1 MSNKKIIL
9 DGCIQQFEEDN
20 ELDLNKSEIFE
31 LFSLFQ
37 IFKNTNL
44 TFENIQNSIVDGSDD
59 GGIDSIILLL
69 NDMVIETS
77 DDYEEHKFNRN
88 TNLKIIF
95 SQCKKEKSF
104 KESPLEKLIVSI
116 QKLFDLEYNENELL
130 DQFNIKVVMSVFLVR
145 EIWLKTIR
153 SGGKVSVD
161 FIYVTNAEK
170 IETNKVF
177 KKKVEQLEKITNDK
191 FSIKDTTF
199 QCYSSEELLDLYQKQ
214 LTTRLELEFKD
225 QPLFVGFDKDNQK
238 EIGYIGMVILSKYKE
253 FLTSEDNLIREE
265 IFENNVRHFQG
276 NVDVNK
282 SIKNTI
288 VSDYENDFWWL
299 NNGVTIIAEDV
310 QPRGKQLFLDNVQIV
325 NGLQTSYS
333 IFNSLE
339 DKDDDFRSVL
349 VKIIINS
356 DKKIIDNIIS
366 STNRQTP
373 VSAILLKATETIQ
386 RELEMFFL
394 TKGYF
399 YDRRK
404 NYYKNQGK
412 PLNKIFSI
420 QYTAQSIEAI
430 LFSNPHGAR
439 ANPTTL
445 LKKDESYN
453 RIFNPN
459 QDFQGYLNCC
469 LFNKK
474 AHDLTLK
481 IEDSSLKSKMANFK
495 LHIAWMIPQLIKRKI
510 DLNFNDI
517 LSLTVDDF
525 KENIFNDSVS
535 LLSSS
540 IDTYLV
546 DNNSNIIN
554 IAKLNKFTTYL
565 KQEIGKE
572 FENDNKE
579 VE

>member
-9 DGCIQQFEEDN
+9 DGCIQQFQEDN
-20 ELDLNKSEIFE
+20 ELELSHSELFE

-69 NDMVIETS
+69 NDMVIENLA
-77 DDYEEHKFNRN
+77 DCEEYKFNRN
-88 TNLKIIF
+88 TSLKVII

-104 KESPLEKLIVSI
+104 KESPVEKLIVSI
-116 QKLFDLEYNENELL
+116 QKLFNLDNDQNELL
-130 DQFNIKVVMSVFLVR
+130 KQFNSNVVMSVLLVR
-145 EIWLKTIR
+145 KVWFETIR
-153 SGGKVSVD
+153 NRGKVSVD

-170 IETNKVF
+170 IEVNQVF
-177 KKKVEQLEKITNDK
+177 KQKVEQLEGLTNEK
-191 FSIKDTTF
+191 FSIRNTSFD
-199 QCYSSEELLDLYQKQ
+199 CYSSEELLDLYQNQ
-214 LTTRLELEFKD
+214 LSSRLELEFKD
-225 QPLFVGFDKDNQK
+225 PPLFTGFNQDGQNQ
-238 EIGYIGMVILSKYKE
+238 IGYIGMVILSKYRK
-253 FLTSEDNLIREE
+253 FLISEDNEIRED
-265 IFENNVRHFQG
+265 IFESNVRHFQG

-282 SIKNTI
+282 SIKKTI

-299 NNGVTIIAEDV
+299 NNGITIIAENS
-310 QPRGKQLFLDNVQIV
+310 QLHGKQLFLDNIQIV
-325 NGLQTSYS
+325 NGLQTSYL

-339 DKDDDFRSVL
+339 NKENDLRSVL

-356 DKKIIDNIIS
+356 DKKIIDNIIA

-373 VSAILLKATETIQ
+373 VPLTLLKATETIQ
-386 RELEMFFL
+386 RELELFFL

-412 PLNKIFSI
+412 PLSKIFSI
-420 QYTAQSIEAI
+420 QYTAQSIESI

-453 RIFNPN
+453 RIFDPN
-459 QDFQGYLNCC
+459 QNFQGYLNCC

-495 LHIAWMIPQLIKRKI
+495 LHIAWIIPQLINRKI
-510 DLNFNDI
+510 NLDFHDI
-517 LSLTVDDF
+517 LSLNIDDF
-525 KENIFNDSVS
+525 TDDIFNNSIS
-535 LLSSS
+535 FLSSS
-540 IDTYLV
+540 IDTYLL
-546 DNNSNIIN
+546 DNDSNIIN
-554 IAKLNKFTTYL
+554 IAKLNKFTIYL